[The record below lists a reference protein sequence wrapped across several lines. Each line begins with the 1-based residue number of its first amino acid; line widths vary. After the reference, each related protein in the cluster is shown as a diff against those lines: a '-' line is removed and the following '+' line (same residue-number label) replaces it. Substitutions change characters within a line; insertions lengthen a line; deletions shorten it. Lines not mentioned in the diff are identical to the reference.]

1 MEVSDKSGSAPWL
14 GHHYSNQGLY
24 VKRAIHHVKRFDLKY
39 WKTSDI
45 LCIFRYSLY
54 FPRQTNNC
62 ERILLQIIF
71 LYDCSPRYLDTQRR
85 NTRIRRPSNFFHFQ
99 YFESTNRSKH
109 TNKGIQPCCID
120 PYIEIWRGAIRRRS
134 MCTVQWCSCYIV
146 RIWKL
151 GRCSSCYSCV

>member
-1 MEVSDKSGSAPWL
+1 MLLVTWTISLWRSLVKVVAAVLPL
-14 GHHYSNQGLY
+14 GWVTIYSNQGLY
-24 VKRAIHHVKRFDLKY
+24 DVKRAIHHVKRFDLKY

-45 LCIFRYSLY
+45 LCIFRDK
-54 FPRQTNNC
+54 QTNNC

-109 TNKGIQPCCID
+109 MSK
-120 PYIEIWRGAIRRRS
+120 E
-134 MCTVQWCSCYIV
+134 
-146 RIWKL
+146 
-151 GRCSSCYSCV
+151 SSRVV